1 MANIKI
7 SPKLDES
14 WLNAL
19 QGEFQKSYFSDL
31 KRFLLEEKQQFEIY
45 PPGNQIFRALDHT
58 PLEKVK
64 VVVIGQDPYHGH
76 GQANGMCFSVNEGIK
91 HPPSLRNIFK
101 ELHTDLGIEPPSSGD
116 LTPWA
121 DQGVLLL
128 NATLT
133 VRKSQAGSHQNKGW
147 ELFTDRV
154 IQVLNDSTEGL
165 VFLLWGRFAQM
176 KAARIDP
183 DKHHLLKAAHPSPFS
198 AHSGFF
204 GCKHFSRTNAIL
216 KSQGK
221 TEINW
226 KL

>member
-1 MANIKI
+1 MTTIKI

-14 WLNAL
+14 WLLAL
-19 QGEFQKSYFSDL
+19 KDEFQKPYFSNL
-31 KRFLLEEKQQFEIY
+31 KEFLLEEKRQFEIY
-45 PPGNQIFRALDHT
+45 PAGNQIFRALNHS
-58 PLEKVK
+58 PLNSVK
-64 VVVIGQDPYHGH
+64 VVVIGQDPYHGP
-76 GQANGMCFSVNEGIK
+76 GQANGMCFSVNDGIK

-101 ELHTDLGIEPPSSGD
+101 ELQTDVGISPPRSGD

-154 IQVLNDSTEGL
+154 IEVLNDYTEGL

-176 KAARIDP
+176 KAAQINP
-183 DKHHLLKAAHPSPFS
+183 SKHHLLKAAHPSPFS

-204 GCKHFSRTNAIL
+204 GCQHFSKTNALL
-216 KSQGK
+216 KGMGK
-221 TEINW
+221 SEINW
-226 KL
+226 EL